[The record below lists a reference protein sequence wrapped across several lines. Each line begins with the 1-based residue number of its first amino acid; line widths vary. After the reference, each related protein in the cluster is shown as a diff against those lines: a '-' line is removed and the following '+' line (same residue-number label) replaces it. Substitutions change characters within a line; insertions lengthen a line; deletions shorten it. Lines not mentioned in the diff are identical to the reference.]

1 MVCYF
6 LSRSFCFF
14 SFHIVLFFMAVIYV
28 LHPLSLLTFDS
39 GLDYWFNFQSKLN
52 GSKAFAYIVKVVQP
66 IQKFSPIYPHI
77 PKEHHYLS
85 DGVL

>member
-1 MVCYF
+1 MLSPFTSF
-6 LSRSFCFF
+6 LLF
-14 SFHIVLFFMAVIYV
+14 SFHIVLFFMAVIHV
-28 LHPLSLLTFDS
+28 LHPLSIFDFS
-39 GLDYWFNFQSKLN
+39 QDYWFNFQSKLN

-66 IQKFSPIYPHI
+66 VQKFSPIYPHI